1 MPCFHRKPFL
11 AGLRGRVGVSVGLH
25 LGHLG
30 DPCVVSPYPRHGSRH
45 PHASHPS
52 PWGPCL
58 SRPSPRGPV
67 SAAPPLGGLSQP
79 PLPWG
84 PSLTWLP
91 LPSPLGAPS
100 QPASL
105 SPCLGRLDH
114 WLLLSLLSHLLRP
127 LPASSKQA
135 SFHPGAILSCQG
147 CEAVSGHVL
156 GFHMWGG
163 EFALGI

>member
-1 MPCFHRKPFL
+1 MGISGAASGAP
-11 AGLRGRVGVSVGLH
+11 RGPLCCVSLPPTRVSSPSCLPPLP
-25 LGHLG
+25 LGPLSQPPLPSGARLG
-30 DPCVVSPYPRHGSRH
+30 C
-45 PHASHPS
+45 
-52 PWGPCL
+52 
-58 SRPSPRGPV
+58 PSPRGPV
-67 SAAPPLGGLSQP
+67 SAASPLGALTWL
-79 PLPWG
+79 PLPS
-84 PSLTWLP
+84 PFRALTWLP

-100 QPASL
+100 QPALL

-114 WLLLSLLSHLLRP
+114 RLLLSLLSHLLRP